1 MLSLALFLASVN
13 AQELESVPEP
23 PTCPP
28 VEETLDGHRLL
39 RAISLDL
46 RGTVPSPEEYG
57 QLAND
62 EVPEALVDAWL
73 DSDAFAERA
82 VRTHRAL
89 LWNNVDSQRLV
100 STNNMFTHTDYIYW
114 IRNRADDYRED
125 GNLYCG
131 DFEASFDGEGRPVGI
146 DQGDGTV
153 QEGWV
158 EVNPYWA
165 PEETWKV
172 CAFDAQEATIS
183 PLGTDCRTNAA
194 GIDADCGC
202 GPSLDWCSVYDQEDV
217 ITASMSAEIEHRVR
231 DVILSD
237 KPYLEV
243 LEGRTGFVNGPLVH
257 YYTHLTQVPS
267 TVRLDNN
274 PLHPDE
280 LPALAWDDEDVWVPI
295 SLPEGHA
302 GVLTAPGFLLRFQ
315 TNRARANRFYNAFL
329 CQPFQPPDS
338 GIPIDPDEPP
348 TSNLMKTQGCDYCH
362 AILEPAAAH
371 WGRWTEQGA
380 GFLPPDDFPP
390 FDQACYDCSV
400 FNTDCS
406 DVCGRYY
413 TVDPLDTELDPFVGY
428 LRAYQ
433 FLETWQHANIEAGPQ
448 RLVASS
454 VADGRL
460 QQCAAENAAT
470 WLLGRELDVDD
481 DALVQEWADG
491 FVASDWSYKQLVKS
505 IVLSDSYRRIR

>member
-1 MLSLALFLASVN
+1 MLSLALVLASVQ
-13 AQELESVPEP
+13 AQELEGVPEP

-28 VEETLDGHRLL
+28 VEEMLDGHRWL
-39 RAISLDL
+39 RAISLDV
-46 RGTVPSPEEYG
+46 RGVVPSPEEYDRLVDG
-57 QLAND
+57 
-62 EVPEALVDAWL
+62 EVPEALVDEWL
-73 DSDAFAERA
+73 GSEAFADRA
-82 VRTHRAL
+82 VRAHRAL
-89 LWNNVDSQRLV
+89 LWNNVDNQRLV
-100 STNNMFTHTDYIYW
+100 STNNIFTDTDDIYW
-114 IRNRADDYRED
+114 IRTRADDYRSD

-131 DFEASFDGEGRPVGI
+131 DFEASFDAEGRPIGV

-158 EVNPYWA
+158 EVEPYWA
-165 PEETWKV
+165 PGSTYKV
-172 CAFDAQEATIS
+172 CAFDAQEAAIS
-183 PLGTDCRTNAA
+183 PLGTDCASNAA
-194 GIDADCGC
+194 ATDVSCGC
-202 GPSLDWCSVYDQEDV
+202 GPELRWCSVYNEEDR
-217 ITASMSAEIEHRVR
+217 IAEAMSDEIDLRVR
-231 DVILSD
+231 DLILSD
-237 KPYLEV
+237 RPYLE
-243 LEGRTGFVNGPLVH
+243 LLDGRTAFVNGPLVH

-267 TVRLDNN
+267 TVRLDNT
-274 PLHPDE
+274 PLHPEE
-280 LPALAWDDEDVWVPI
+280 LPDLDFTDEDTWVPI
-295 SLPEGHA
+295 SLPEGHS

-329 CQPFQPPDS
+329 CQPFQPPDA
-338 GIPIDPDEPP
+338 GIPIDPDAPP

-380 GFLPPDDFPP
+380 GFLPPDEYPP

-400 FNTDCS
+400 NNTDCS

-413 TVDPLDTELDPFVGY
+413 TVDPIDTELDDFVGY

-433 FLETWQHANIEAGPQ
+433 FLETWQHANIEAGPE

-460 QQCAAENAAT
+460 QQCTAENAAT

-481 DALVQEWADG
+481 DAVIQGWADTLVDSG
-491 FVASDWSYKQLVKS
+491 WSYKELVKT